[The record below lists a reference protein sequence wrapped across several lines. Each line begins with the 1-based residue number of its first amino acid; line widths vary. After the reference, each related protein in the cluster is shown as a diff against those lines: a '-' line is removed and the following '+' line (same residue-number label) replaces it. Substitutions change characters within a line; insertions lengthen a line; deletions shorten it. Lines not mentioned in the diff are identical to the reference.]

1 MLIVAVVDLFV
12 PRIRLVIT
20 AEFNGILPRETRE
33 KARAAKTPVRQPVPR
48 RRSTPFSSPNSMKRA
63 DENIS

>member
-20 AEFNGILPRETRE
+20 AEFNGILPRQTRE
-33 KARAAKTPVRQPVPR
+33 KARAAKHQFDNLYLVVVRPPLAR
-48 RRSTPFSSPNSMKRA
+48 RTQ
-63 DENIS
+63 